1 MMGIGAGMM
10 VASLFTAYSHN
21 ILLAISLI
29 SLLTFAWGIW
39 VSNMLG
45 LVTDSFPAEEVG
57 TVMSWTGLGQYT
69 GSLVFTWFIGYAL
82 DNFGMHYVPV
92 FLTAAALPVIGYI
105 FTFIMNRER
114 RYE

>member
-1 MMGIGAGMM
+1 
-10 VASLFTAYSHN
+10 
-21 ILLAISLI
+21 
-29 SLLTFAWGIW
+29 
-39 VSNMLG
+39 MLG